1 MTESDTDSLQDQSG
15 PEWCR
20 QIGEAALDGFLVF
33 VAGQGSQP
41 LTPSELRALAQRFKA
56 DPEIMADRYQS
67 LWGAGGQAKHGA
79 DIPDRRAAPLQRLL
93 VERFAHLFAP
103 SGSGLRTL
111 ADGSAA
117 VDRQAIPGILAAF
130 ATMAPGNLWDRARRR
145 TVDIAAELRMRH
157 GPGFSWEQ
165 VERNPEVHDLMDDV
179 RMAVL
184 PYFEDFEKRKRWFLG
199 VVDRHQASNYG
210 PDADGMPVLKKTLL
224 DDEGLV
230 RVLAGIYD
238 NLAVRQASAEGR
250 SALTERY
257 GPDAV
262 AALTSL
268 LENLSAGMQATETA
282 SSTAD

>member
-1 MTESDTDSLQDQSG
+1 MTEFDTDTRQDQSG

-20 QIGEAALDGFLVF
+20 QVGDAALDGFLVF

-56 DPEIMADRYQS
+56 DPEIMADRYQT
-67 LWGAGGQAKHGA
+67 LWNAGGQAKHGA

-103 SGSGLRTL
+103 SGSDLRTL

-117 VDRQAIPGILAAF
+117 VERQAIPGILAAF

-157 GPGFSWEQ
+157 GPGFNWEH
-165 VERNPEVHDLMDDV
+165 VERHPEVQALMDDV

-199 VVDRHQASNYG
+199 VVDRHQADNYG

-224 DDEGLV
+224 DDDGLT

-238 NLAVRQASAEGR
+238 NLAVRLASAKDR
-250 SALTERY
+250 AALIERY
-257 GPDAV
+257 GSDAV
-262 AALTSL
+262 AALSDL
-268 LENLSAGMQATETA
+268 LDNLSVRIPATETA
-282 SSTAD
+282 SLTVN